1 MKIMDLQNSL
11 LKYKAPLAFFV
22 AICILLCNLG
32 IGVVQSHTAET
43 YIKFLGDNAVEGLT
57 PDGKYPL
64 NPYEMTNA
72 SVLANA
78 MDRVGELGDNNL
90 KIIEGLTITPVV
102 PYAEEEKYN
111 SWIDSFDDYE
121 TSEENK
127 AFDVYYRV
135 SFTSDKGP
143 EHARKVLKAILEEYK
158 SFYVEK
164 YGYES
169 DVLELSDEAVLGYD
183 YFESAQ
189 LLEAKIEN
197 DIEYFTNLS
206 ESDGDYRSPST
217 SYTANDIVS
226 MYTNLRDTALA
237 SVYNNILEDGIA
249 RDAETL
255 AANLKTKA
263 EEAGMDRD
271 RNNQKAQTQIELMQ
285 VYSKKNKNYL
295 WDAKYADEESEQ
307 VREDTERDYV
317 HSLDKSVYDSMML
330 EYSNLATSAA
340 YSNID
345 EKYNN
350 KYAESFLGTADA
362 ENASIQAALEDI
374 CSKLNTIHDIAEE
387 TIEDYNHYKSAKF
400 IQSITGISVSKT
412 MGEAI
417 CYAATI
423 VLSLGLGVVV
433 IILTELKKK
442 GKI

>member
-22 AICILLCNLG
+22 ACCILLCNLG
-32 IGVVQSHTAET
+32 IGAVQSHTAET
-43 YIKFLGDNAVEGLT
+43 YIKFLGENAIEGLT

-72 SVLANA
+72 SVIANA

-90 KIIEGLTITPVV
+90 NIIEGLTITPVV

-121 TSEENK
+121 NSEENK

-135 SFTSDKGP
+135 RFTSKKGP
-143 EHARKVLKAILEEYK
+143 EHARKVLKALLEEYK

-169 DVLELSDEAVLGYD
+169 DVIELSDKAVLGYD

-206 ESDGDYRSPST
+206 ENDGNYRSPST
-217 SYTANDIVS
+217 GYTASDIVS
-226 MYTNLRDTALA
+226 MYTNLRDTVLA
-237 SVYNNILEDGIA
+237 SVYNNILEGGIA

-255 AANLKTKA
+255 VANLRTTA
-263 EEAGMDRD
+263 DEAGMDRD
-271 RNNQKAQTQIELMQ
+271 RNNQKAETQIELMQ

-295 WDAKYADEESEQ
+295 WDAKRSDDESEQ

-340 YSNID
+340 NSDID

-350 KYAESFLGTADA
+350 KYAKNFLSTADTEDA
-362 ENASIQAALEDI
+362 GIQAALEDV
-374 CSKLNTIHDIAEE
+374 CSKLNTIHDVAEA
-387 TIEDYNHYKSAKF
+387 TIKDYNYYKSAKF
-400 IQSITGISVSKT
+400 IQSVTGISVSKT
-412 MGEAI
+412 MGEMI
-417 CYAATI
+417 CYAATVVI
-423 VLSLGLGVVV
+423 SLGLGIVV
-433 IILTELKKK
+433 IIVKELKKK